1 MGKGK
6 AALGAFEKF
15 EGFQRVPDVYT
26 YYFIIEAFSR
36 RPDFNLAQFVCQ
48 KILHANRIPDDEKM
62 GRILSWLCK
71 GEKAKEA
78 YVVYM
83 EAIENKRQL

>member
-36 RPDFNLAQFVCQ
+36 RPDFNLA
-48 KILHANRIPDDEKM
+48 
-62 GRILSWLCK
+62 
-71 GEKAKEA
+71 
-78 YVVYM
+78 
-83 EAIENKRQL
+83 